1 MAHKQLHTDASHD
14 QKNPERRG
22 GHCGGSLAAEHF
34 WIVGFPLEYPHW
46 VVFSQFT
53 VQHNLTKG
61 ASASSSST
69 SPVSSRKE
77 SIMKTVGIVLL
88 IVGLVMTLYSGF
100 SYVTKEK
107 VVDLGELE
115 ITADNQH
122 NVNWQPY
129 VGLGIAVVGG
139 VILLLGRKKS

>member
-1 MAHKQLHTDASHD
+1 
-14 QKNPERRG
+14 
-22 GHCGGSLAAEHF
+22 
-34 WIVGFPLEYPHW
+34 
-46 VVFSQFT
+46 
-53 VQHNLTKG
+53 
-61 ASASSSST
+61 
-69 SPVSSRKE
+69 
-77 SIMKTVGIVLL
+77 MKTVGIVLL